1 MPLEKPLVIL
11 EGALLT
17 AGRPLTVR
25 EMRLLFSN
33 AYSRSDILKWLEEI
47 QQKWSGLAVHL
58 TEVAGGWRF
67 SGSSELE
74 PYLRRLTT
82 EKPPRYSRSFLETL
96 AIIAYK
102 QPVTRG
108 DIEDIRGVTV
118 NSNIMKQL
126 QDRDWIECVG
136 HRDTPGRPAL
146 WATTAKFL
154 EDFTLE
160 SLRALPV
167 VPESTEVQPRLP
179 GFEDLSKNGAGAD
192 SAAEANP
199 EPVRESEPVASDEP
213 LETEEQKND
222 ES

>member
-1 MPLEKPLVIL
+1 MPLENPLVIL

-33 AYSRSDILKWLEEI
+33 AYSRSDILKWLGEI

-82 EKPPRYSRSFLETL
+82 DKPPRYSRSFLETL

-108 DIEDIRGVTV
+108 DIEDLRGVTV
-118 NSNIMKQL
+118 NSNNMRQL
-126 QDRDWIECVG
+126 QDRDWIE
-136 HRDTPGRPAL
+136 
-146 WATTAKFL
+146 
-154 EDFTLE
+154 
-160 SLRALPV
+160 
-167 VPESTEVQPRLP
+167 
-179 GFEDLSKNGAGAD
+179 
-192 SAAEANP
+192 
-199 EPVRESEPVASDEP
+199 
-213 LETEEQKND
+213 
-222 ES
+222 